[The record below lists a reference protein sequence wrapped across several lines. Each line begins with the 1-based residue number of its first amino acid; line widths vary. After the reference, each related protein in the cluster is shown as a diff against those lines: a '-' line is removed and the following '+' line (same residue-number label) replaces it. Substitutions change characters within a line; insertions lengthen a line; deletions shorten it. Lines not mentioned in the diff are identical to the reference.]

1 MTSSHSEI
9 DRLMA
14 EADDMIAFGESIG
27 IDPDDDSEEAQRR
40 LARAWEHHCAQVAR
54 NEQGGQVMET
64 ERTLAQFETEDL
76 LRELRLRE
84 DVVIA
89 SWSVDDIANEVAYRA
104 DCRGFEVNDG
114 SPLIEVSA
122 KSLKFLAD
130 QLESL
135 MIESTFEI
143 VVNEAEEIV
152 DNLIDGGW
160 AISKETA
167 TAS

>member
-40 LARAWEHHCAQVAR
+40 LARAWKHHCDQVAR

-89 SWSVDDIANEVAYRA
+89 SWSVDDIANEVEYRA